1 MVRARTQAAV
11 APSASAFSVLLA
23 AALAAVALACAYAAS
38 SASAAA
44 PSHKCVHRSSFSQG
58 SGPHG
63 SLPRGGCNTSRRAHG
78 ACRGALLRPNAHDLL
93 LVREAVFCLV
103 NRERAHHGEPPLR
116 PNVRLRRA
124 AQEHTQSMV
133 ASGYFEHV
141 GPGGATP
148 LSRMRAVGYISRST
162 RGYEIGENIGWGT
175 LWLATPRAI
184 VKAWMASPG
193 HRANILDRRFRDT
206 AIGVS
211 ASLPGQFAH
220 GQPGAIY
227 TQDFG
232 FVRGR

>member
-1 MVRARTQAAV
+1 MAG
-11 APSASAFSVLLA
+11 
-23 AALAAVALACAYAAS
+23 LACT
-38 SASAAA
+38 A
-44 PSHKCVHRSSFSQG
+44 PTSGARVPPARAGACVHRSSFSQG
-58 SGPHG
+58 SGSHG
-63 SLPRGGCNTSRRAHG
+63 SAPRPCGARPRARG
-78 ACRGALLRPNAHDLL
+78 ACRGATLRPNAHDLL

-103 NRERAHHGEPPLR
+103 NRERMRHGEAPLR
-116 PNVRLRRA
+116 PNTRLRRA
-124 AQEHTQSMV
+124 AQQHTKSMV
-133 ASGYFEHV
+133 AAGYFEHD

-148 LSRMRAVGYISRST
+148 LSRMRSVGYISSST

-184 VKAWMASPG
+184 VAAWMASPG

-211 ASLPGQFAH
+211 ANLPRSFAH

-232 FVRGR
+232 VVIGR